1 MSGIDDS
8 LRQLRDASWQLA
20 VKCREEED
28 TEAFRVLLDIDTELA
43 DLLRG
48 RSGTQESSADERSGL
63 VTIFSPDHK
72 HTAKL
77 DPERWTKQKGSKCV
91 LVEGKWTTLSRSA
104 FNITH
109 CQTRGPEWWRY
120 EDAGQIRPVSVLKP
134 L

>member
-1 MSGIDDS
+1 MPGIDDS
-8 LRQLRDASWQLA
+8 LGQLRDTVWQLA

-28 TEAFRVLLDIDTELA
+28 TGAFRVLLDIDTELA

-63 VTIFSPDHK
+63 VTIFSPDRK

-104 FNITH
+104 FNITR

-120 EDAGQIRPVSVLKP
+120 EDEGQIRPVSALKP